1 MSKITKSHFSLLLLV
16 LVVAAAFLTLFNNHI
31 VLIECT
37 ETTETLS
44 HSSSPSLEEPP
55 SSESPSPPLKKK
67 NFNDHPSFEFE
78 PHPFRYVFPD
88 FMACDSNITS
98 IRTFLVVLTG
108 KTKDK
113 QEKRQL
119 IEKQKSKFSTILVEN
134 IEELRQQPHRVKEHE
149 AQFTKLVD
157 FIFNV
162 DLTPAK
168 VCQYVYD
175 TVFEYDMKKLG
186 KTVVHS
192 KEEYERVVK
201 EKQREREEKEKKKE
215 GVKFPNKEKNEL

>member
-1 MSKITKSHFSLLLLV
+1 MSFHNFNSTTCLLLV
-16 LVVAAAFLTLFNNHI
+16 IFAATLTLFT
-31 VLIECT
+31 V
-37 ETTETLS
+37 ETFS
-44 HSSSPSLEEPP
+44 QSPSGTQHNHEP
-55 SSESPSPPLKKK
+55 SLKKKK
-67 NFNDHPSFEFE
+67 NFNDHPSFEFD

-88 FMACDSNITS
+88 FFECDSNVTS

-119 IEKQKSKFSTILVEN
+119 IEKQKSKFSTMLVSS
-134 IEELRQQPHRVKEHE
+134 IEELREQPHRVKEHE
-149 AQFTKLVD
+149 EQFNKLVD
-157 FIFNV
+157 LIFNV

-201 EKQREREEKEKKKE
+201 EKQREREQRGKSAQE
-215 GVKFPNKEKNEL
+215 GKSNKEKNEL